1 MRPRRL
7 HYATKSA
14 LAHRAGHVAKVTL
27 RIHARGGTA
36 MGTHVAG
43 AVLRTAL
50 GPERATAV
58 AREGR
63 PVTG

>member
-1 MRPRRL
+1 MQL
-7 HYATKSA
+7 VHYAYQ
-14 LAHRAGHVAKVTL
+14 GP
-27 RIHARGGTA
+27 GGTA
-36 MGTHVAG
+36 VGTPVAG

-63 PVTG
+63 LGTG